1 MENYAIVFD
10 LDETLGHF
18 SQLFNFWNL
27 SSIYLNKELEQK
39 YFNNLIDLFPL
50 FLRPNILSLMKN
62 IKDKKKKNI
71 CNYVM
76 IYTNNTGPYFW
87 GELIKNYFDYK
98 LKYKLFDKII
108 RAFKING
115 EIIEVCRTSYGKSFN
130 DLIQCSK
137 LPNNTKVCFIDDQI
151 HKEMHHENVLYIKL
165 EPYFYNEKYS
175 TIANSFYKKHKNLFI
190 HKNSVDFI
198 NYINFNTRN
207 HNLNNLNKTLVQKNI
222 DLLLTLQIIKE
233 INIFFNT
240 KKRFTLKKKK
250 NINNNIKIINK
261 TKKKY

>member
-18 SQLFNFWNL
+18 SQLYNFWNL
-27 SSIYLNKELEQK
+27 STSYLNKELEQQ

-50 FLRPNILSLMKN
+50 FLRPNILSLMNN
-62 IKDKKKKNI
+62 IKEKKKKNI

-76 IYTNNTGPYFW
+76 IYTNNTCPYFW

-137 LPNNTKVCFIDDQI
+137 LPKNTQVCFLDDQI

-175 TIANSFYKKHKNLFI
+175 TMANIFYKKNKNLFLG
-190 HKNSVDFI
+190 KSNTDFI

-207 HNLNNLNKTLVQKNI
+207 HHLNSLKKSTVQKNI
-222 DLLLTLQIIKE
+222 DLLVTLQMIKE

-240 KKRFTLKKKK
+240 KKKYTLKNLKKK
-250 NINNNIKIINK
+250 NNK
-261 TKKKY
+261 TKKKYFKSQV